1 MEKTDLD
8 LAHEMAE
15 DILDCMKCDG
25 AGYQEDLT
33 DESIVQRIVNTYT
46 DAETEPTKDNFNDN
60 FVTPG
65 VWVHWAPACRYNVDY
80 PAFDEALKLKTGMN
94 GPKWGNNEDEEKF
107 YNLKNCKKIFKAL
120 NPLYKQAKE
129 IVFDAIMDDPSRI
142 D

>member
-25 AGYQEDLT
+25 AGYQENLT
-33 DESIVQRIVNTYT
+33 DKRVVQDIVDRYMDT
-46 DAETEPTKDNFNDN
+46 ETEPTKDNFNDN
-60 FVTPG
+60 MVMPG
-65 VWVHWAPACRYNVDY
+65 VWIHWVPGCRYNVDF
-80 PAFDEALKLKTGMN
+80 PAFDEALKLKTGIDTRKLDDE
-94 GPKWGNNEDEEKF
+94 GEEKF

-120 NPLYKQAKE
+120 NPLYKQVKE

>member
-33 DESIVQRIVNTYT
+33 DESIVQRIVNTYM
-46 DAETEPTKDNFNDN
+46 DAETEPTKD
-60 FVTPG
+60 
-65 VWVHWAPACRYNVDY
+65 WAPACRYNVDY